1 LPALVPQLVP
11 EQYWVALSQQV
22 APQAVWD
29 DEHGALHAVVPHPVD
44 GHAFVGC
51 TGQAPLEQ

>member
-1 LPALVPQLVP
+1 VP

-51 TGQAPLEQ
+51 DGQEPLEQ